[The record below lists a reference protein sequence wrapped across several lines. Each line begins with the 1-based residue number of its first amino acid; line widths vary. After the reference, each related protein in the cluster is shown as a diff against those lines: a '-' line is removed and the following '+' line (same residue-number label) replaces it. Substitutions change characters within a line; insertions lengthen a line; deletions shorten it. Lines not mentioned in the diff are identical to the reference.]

1 MIQELRRKRHSV
13 TRLIVNLVFVT
24 KYRKK
29 VFDNKAI
36 VWLQMH
42 FTKEC
47 LELDAILIAAD
58 GESEHVYLLVDYPP
72 NISVSGVVNQL
83 KGTSSRFLR
92 IERPDIVRRYYKN
105 ALWSPSYFAV
115 SAGGAP
121 LGVIK

>member
-1 MIQELRRKRHSV
+1 VIQELRRKRHSV
-13 TRLIVNLVFVT
+13 TRLIVHLVFVT

-29 VFDNKAI
+29 VFDDKVIA
-36 VWLQMH
+36 WLQMH
-42 FTKEC
+42 FTKKC